1 MKFGLDIFDID
12 PIVYP
17 ELTNVEKEIIQLT
30 EIWNIKDSWDGE
42 WNIWKQYKFNE
53 LNMDEIDDVAG
64 DFLEKL
70 RVLDKDV
77 KVWGVFNVLKDKIE
91 TLRNLTPLIN
101 ALKDEAMRERHWK
114 ELRFEVKEDF
124 DENSEDFTLEKING
138 LNLLNHQDKIY
149 ELSDNARKE
158 LKIEIMLKEIKRMWE
173 TDSAAELDVVKM
185 KSKANNEEYFKIQST
200 ENIYQVIEDHVVK
213 LSNMKSSPY
222 YKQFDDKIDMWEN
235 NIAQITETLE
245 QLLGVQGKWSYL
257 ESIFRG
263 Q

>member
-1 MKFGLDIFDID
+1 M
-12 PIVYP
+12 
-17 ELTNVEKEIIQLT
+17 T

-185 KSKANNEEYFKIQST
+185 KSKANNEEYFKI
-200 ENIYQVIEDHVVK
+200 
-213 LSNMKSSPY
+213 
-222 YKQFDDKIDMWEN
+222 
-235 NIAQITETLE
+235 
-245 QLLGVQGKWSYL
+245 
-257 ESIFRG
+257 
-263 Q
+263 